1 MTFGEKLQVLRKSRG
16 LSQEQLAEMLQVSR
30 QAVSKWEL
38 NASKPDA
45 DKVVEI
51 SRCFSVSTDYLLKD
65 EMASPEPPV
74 QPAARDNGGRQR
86 TILLLCLGVMA
97 LAALLSAMAWNI
109 WHSWLP
115 CGVAYMAVL
124 GAWLTFEILVGRE
137 PQEKRLDL
145 RLRFYAAADWLL
157 VMPVIFIL
165 FQTADN
171 TIAAHA
177 DVETFGIIAVIGCI
191 LLSANCCNY
200 LRKR

>member
-74 QPAARDNGGRQR
+74 QPAARDNGDRQR

-97 LAALLSAMAWNI
+97 LAALFSAMAWKI
-109 WHSWLP
+109 WYSWPL
-115 CGVAYMAVL
+115 CGVAYMAAL

-145 RLRFYAAADWLL
+145 RLRFYAVADWLL

-171 TIAAHA
+171 TITAHA
-177 DVETFGIIAVIGCI
+177 RVETFGIIAVIGCI

>member
-1 MTFGEKLQVLRKSRG
+1 MTFGEKLQALRRERN
-16 LSQEQLAEMLQVSR
+16 LSQEQLAASLGVSR

-38 NASKPDA
+38 NDAVPDVEN
-45 DKVVEI
+45 VVKL
-51 SRCFSVSTDYLLKD
+51 SRLFSVSTDYLLKE
-65 EMASPEPPV
+65 EMASPERAV
-74 QPAARDNGGRQR
+74 QPAARDNGGQQR
-86 TILLLCLGVMA
+86 TILLLSLGVMA
-97 LAALLSAMAWNI
+97 LAALFSAMAWKI
-109 WHSWLP
+109 WYSWPP

-145 RLRFYAAADWLL
+145 RLRFYAVADWLL
-157 VMPVIFIL
+157 IMPVIFIL

-177 DVETFGIIAVIGCI
+177 RVETFGIIAVIGCI